1 MRSPINTIF
10 VTIDKKFQD
19 EIKTETLTLYK
30 DTTFAP
36 EWNVTTYGTVVSI
49 PHRVETKFIDEDFF
63 ENVLVGDKIYFNYQ
77 TLLDDSNCIIH
88 EGIEYWAVEYY
99 NVIALVRDGEIKPVG
114 SYILIEATT
123 TELKSNVV
131 IIPDNC
137 KSVETNKGIVASSNI
152 LSSGDIVEYDPVG
165 KFENT
170 IEGKKY
176 YCMYNSNIFLKY
188 GKKAK

>member
-1 MRSPINTIF
+1 MRSPINRIF

-30 DTTFAP
+30 DTSFDP
-36 EWNVTTYGTVVSI
+36 EWNVTTYGTVFSI
-49 PHRVETKFIDEDFF
+49 PHRVETKFIEEDFF

-77 TLLDDSNCIIH
+77 TLLDDSNCILH
-88 EGIEYWAVEYY
+88 EGNEYWGVEYY
-99 NVIALVRDGEIKPVG
+99 NVIALVRDGEIKSVG
-114 SYILIEATT
+114 SYVLIEATT
-123 TELKSNVV
+123 TELTSDVV

-137 KSVETNKGIVASSNI
+137 KSVETNKGVVAFSNI
-152 LSSGDIVEYDPVG
+152 LSSGDIVEYDPIG

-188 GKKAK
+188 EN